1 MADIKPTKLSERC
14 NATFMLA
21 LNDTL
26 NVLSGKWKLHIMGA
40 LLDGKKRF
48 TEIENSIPKINP
60 RMLSKELKEL
70 EVNGMK
76 QVKEPFMGALRSKA
90 DYFTGYSLIMFF
102 VLAMSIALLWIAGNK
117 VNDNKG
123 VVAPFVYP
131 VGIAY
136 IGIGVVE
143 FLHFFPF
150 AACVS
155 LLAGLLAI
163 IAVVRK

>member
-1 MADIKPTKLSERC
+1 MNAKVLLRIAAVLLGVHLAGHTAGHLGWDKSNTPEMAIVID
-14 NATFMLA
+14 
-21 LNDTL
+21 
-26 NVLSGKWKLHIMGA
+26 
-40 LLDGKKRF
+40 
-48 TEIENSIPKINP
+48 
-60 RMLSKELKEL
+60 
-70 EVNGMK
+70 GMK
-76 QVKEPFMGALRSKA
+76 QIKEPFMGALRSKA

-123 VVAPFVYP
+123 IVAPLIYP

-136 IGIGVVE
+136 IGIGLVE

>member
-1 MADIKPTKLSERC
+1 MNAKVLLRIAAVLLGVHLAGHTAGHLGWDKATTPEMATVID
-14 NATFMLA
+14 
-21 LNDTL
+21 
-26 NVLSGKWKLHIMGA
+26 
-40 LLDGKKRF
+40 
-48 TEIENSIPKINP
+48 
-60 RMLSKELKEL
+60 
-70 EVNGMK
+70 GMK
-76 QVKEPFMGALRSKA
+76 QLKEPFMGSLRSKA

-123 VVAPFVYP
+123 VVAPLVYP

-155 LLAGLLAI
+155 LLAGLLTI
-163 IAVVRK
+163 IAIVRK

>member
-1 MADIKPTKLSERC
+1 MNAKVLLRIAAVLLGVHLAGHTAGHLGWDKSNTPEMARVID
-14 NATFMLA
+14 
-21 LNDTL
+21 
-26 NVLSGKWKLHIMGA
+26 
-40 LLDGKKRF
+40 
-48 TEIENSIPKINP
+48 
-60 RMLSKELKEL
+60 
-70 EVNGMK
+70 GMK
-76 QVKEPFMGALRSKA
+76 QIKEPFMGALRSKA

>member
-1 MADIKPTKLSERC
+1 MNAKVLLRIAAVLLGVHLAGHTAGHLGWDQSSTPEMATVID
-14 NATFMLA
+14 
-21 LNDTL
+21 
-26 NVLSGKWKLHIMGA
+26 
-40 LLDGKKRF
+40 
-48 TEIENSIPKINP
+48 
-60 RMLSKELKEL
+60 
-70 EVNGMK
+70 GMK

-90 DYFTGYSLIMFF
+90 DYFMGYSLIMFF

-123 VVAPFVYP
+123 VVAPLVYP